1 MTQRSISSFFFKGPA
16 VGTSAAPAPAP
27 DVATTPSK
35 RARDEASHDDDR
47 DGSRADARDGPVKT
61 PRLTDRRDP
70 GVGSLPSVGDD
81 AESPPVLVPARASP
95 ADVRVPAP
103 GERDPN
109 RRDAMRARLGET
121 AKESKQAEVRERFK
135 WLDPRH
141 VVDADGRR
149 PDHPDHDPRTVRVPA
164 DLKLSSSQRQ
174 YWDLK
179 SKYRDVVLF
188 FKVGKFY
195 ELYEDDA
202 EIGCA
207 ALDWKMTVSGVG
219 HCRQVGCPESGVD
232 AAVAELVRRGYRVGR
247 VEQMETAAQAKA
259 RTGSKTAVIRREL
272 AGVIT
277 PVTAVDGDLAG
288 GAGKIAPDAT
298 HVLAFA
304 EARRDDAA
312 SGEAAD
318 ADATIGFAFL
328 DAAAGRLR
336 VGSFRDDASRAGLAT
351 LLSRTAPAEVL
362 TRRGAASAAARVAL
376 AKTPSAPRV
385 VGLTPGTEFPEDGD
399 AADEALDALAAAW
412 DEGARG
418 THREGRAGE
427 ANAAEGSGR
436 VSRFSALRS
445 AVVRDASP
453 AARAATAALATH
465 LDRLKCASALA
476 AAEATAHAVYAE
488 ERVRLDGPTLRDLEL
503 LATAEGRSE
512 GSLLARVDACCT
524 PAGSRTLRRW
534 IAAPLRDPARV
545 AERQDAVAALGGT
558 PSSSAAGGEAA
569 AEAEEA
575 AGRLRRA
582 LRRAPD
588 LERCVGRARAASA
601 ASASD
606 ARALPPHLAAAR
618 HARRVAALAAATVAA
633 RDTLAT
639 LRDFSLRGADASALT
654 RRLADAAR
662 VSDAAEASLGAC
674 AEAIAWPRQGTGR
687 GTSGGKSA
695 SASAPRLRSVV
706 DGAFSGDDHDAA
718 SDAIAAAE
726 RETDRLLSTFLEHAL
741 EWSAAASAA
750 AQLDALAALA
760 TFAAAAGG
768 PVCRPEFVSP
778 GPDGA
783 PVFDAKD
790 LWHPCAVASAAA
802 GRAVS
807 TAVGASVVPND
818 VVLGAADGVGG
829 VVGGSGSSPPAM
841 LLTGPNMGG
850 KSTLLR
856 ATCVAAVLAHVG
868 ALVPASRLVL
878 SPVDAVHTRLGGAG
892 DRVDAGESTFL
903 VECAE
908 ASAILRGATRDSLVV
923 LDELG
928 RGTSTFDGYAVAHAS
943 FARLAHGIGCR
954 TMFATHF
961 HALTREFAASPAAQ
975 LRHMAAEVGAEGT
988 RDIAFLYK
996 LREGACPSSHGTRV
1010 AALAGVP
1017 ARVLARATEAA
1028 KKIEARVGRAFEGAL
1043 EAGMTEGERNA
1054 LAAVLDAAAS
1064 GGGDDEKMASF
1075 RAPWTSLR

>member
-1 MTQRSISSFFFKGPA
+1 MTQRSISSFFFKGSA
-16 VGTSAAPAPAP
+16 VGTSAAPAPAA

-35 RARDEASHDDDR
+35 RARDEASPDDDR
-47 DGSRADARDGPVKT
+47 DRSRADARDGPVKT

-70 GVGSLPSVGDD
+70 GVGSLPSVADD
-81 AESPPVLVPARASP
+81 AESPPILVPAHASP

-149 PDHPDHDPRTVRVPA
+149 PDHPEHDPRTVRVPA

-247 VEQMETAAQAKA
+247 VEQMETAAEAKA

-277 PVTAVDGDLAG
+277 PVTVVDGDLAG

-298 HVLAFA
+298 HVLAFV
-304 EARRDDAA
+304 EE
-312 SGEAAD
+312 SGEESGEESANRAA
-318 ADATIGFAFL
+318 AGDATVGFAFL

-336 VGSFRDDASRAGLAT
+336 VGSFGDDASRASLAT
-351 LLSRTAPAEVL
+351 LLSRTAPAEVV
-362 TRRGAASAAARVAL
+362 TRRGGVSAAARVAL

-385 VGLTPGTEFPEDGD
+385 VALAPRTEFPEDGA
-399 AADEALDALAAAW
+399 AADDALDALAVAW
-412 DEGARG
+412 DGGASRD
-418 THREGRAGE
+418 ERADE
-427 ANAAEGSGR
+427 TNDRYTGSGR
-436 VSRFSALRS
+436 SGRVERVSALRS
-445 AVVRDASP
+445 SAVRDARP

-465 LDRLKCASALA
+465 LDRLRCASALA

-503 LATAEGRSE
+503 LVTAEGRAE
-512 GSLLARVDACCT
+512 GSLLSRVDACCT
-524 PAGSRTLRRW
+524 AAGSRTLRRW

-558 PSSSAAGGEAA
+558 SGGEDA

-606 ARALPPHLAAAR
+606 ARALPPNLSAAR
-618 HARRVAALAAATVAA
+618 HARRVAALAAAIVAA
-633 RDTLAT
+633 RDTMAT
-639 LRDFSLRGADASALT
+639 VRDFGARGADASALT

-662 VSDAAEASLGAC
+662 VSDAAEASLVAC
-674 AEAIAWPRQGTGR
+674 AEAIEWPRVGSGARAER
-687 GTSGGKSA
+687 GKTSR
-695 SASAPRLRSVV
+695 ASAPRLRSVV
-706 DGAFSGDDHDAA
+706 DGAFSGEDRDAVDA
-718 SDAIAAAE
+718 AIAAAE

-741 EWSAAASAA
+741 EWGAVASAA

-768 PVCRPEFVSP
+768 PVCRPEFTSP

-802 GRAVS
+802 GRGVS
-807 TAVGASVVPND
+807 NAVGASVVPND
-818 VVLGAADGVGG
+818 VVLGAANGVGG
-829 VVGGSGSSPPAM
+829 SASSPPAM

-954 TMFATHF
+954 SMFATHF
-961 HALTREFAASPAAQ
+961 HALTREFAASPAVQ

-1054 LAAVLDAAAS
+1054 LAVVLDAVAN
-1064 GGGDDEKMASF
+1064 GGGDDERMASL
-1075 RAPWTSLR
+1075 RASWTSLR